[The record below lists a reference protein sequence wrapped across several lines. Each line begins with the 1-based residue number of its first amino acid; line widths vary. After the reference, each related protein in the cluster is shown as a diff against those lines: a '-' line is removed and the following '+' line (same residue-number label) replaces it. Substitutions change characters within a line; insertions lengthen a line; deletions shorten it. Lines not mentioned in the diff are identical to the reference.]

1 MQYLPLP
8 LENWVDVKDFNAD
21 CFINYPVLHRRKSSK
36 RTTEKFDILDCCCAF
51 DIESYNRDDLRQSI
65 MYIWQFQIDYDV
77 TVFGRTWEEFF
88 EMLRDIVDHL
98 PKKTTLVVF
107 VHNLSYEF
115 QFLKAF
121 YDFDISEVF
130 ATDRRK
136 VLYCTMYEKRI
147 EFRCSYRLSNM
158 SLKDFTRKYHV
169 KHSKLTDFDYDV
181 PRYWFS
187 ALTIEEIRYCQNDVL
202 GLVEA
207 VRALLVSEDET
218 LLSVPLTSTG
228 FIRKQLKK
236 IVYENLGYNYAQPF
250 FPSPELYKIM
260 RRAFRGGDTH
270 CNRYYVNDILYGL
283 SSVDRSS
290 SYPDVLCNG
299 EFPIEPLKKVEM
311 QIDREYLEKLIK
323 VRNRAILMECT
334 LTDVKLKNPFWGS
347 PYISKDKSYNII
359 DGKVYN
365 GRILSAK
372 SLTCCLTEIDYL
384 IIADTYNFEIEIKQ
398 WYKASKGK
406 LPRCIVDF
414 IIQQYKYKT
423 ELKGLAG
430 EFNETLYMKS
440 KNRLNGIYGLFA
452 TAPIK
457 EAIEY
462 LAEDRDFH
470 YDMHTSEAELYEK
483 CKKSYWLPYQFGV
496 WTTALAR
503 MELYRGV
510 CIASAKQGNLYDFS
524 DYVYSDTDSVKYI
537 GNVDFSE
544 YNAEKIRNSTA
555 SGAYAVDAKGK
566 THYMGVY
573 EVEAD
578 HTLEEFKSCG
588 SKKYAYRIDGKLHV
602 TIAGV
607 DKKKGAA
614 ELEKRGGLEVLQD
627 DFTFYEAGGL
637 SARYNDFPEIGGI
650 NVNGYYVPITS
661 NLYLYQSEYTVGTIQ
676 AYKDIITMSKLELD
690 RIEKILYNDGVLK

>member
-1 MQYLPLP
+1 
-8 LENWVDVKDFNAD
+8 
-21 CFINYPVLHRRKSSK
+21 
-36 RTTEKFDILDCCCAF
+36 
-51 DIESYNRDDLRQSI
+51 
-65 MYIWQFQIDYDV
+65 
-77 TVFGRTWEEFF
+77 
-88 EMLRDIVDHL
+88 
-98 PKKTTLVVF
+98 
-107 VHNLSYEF
+107 
-115 QFLKAF
+115 
-121 YDFDISEVF
+121 
-130 ATDRRK
+130 
-136 VLYCTMYEKRI
+136 
-147 EFRCSYRLSNM
+147 
-158 SLKDFTRKYHV
+158 
-169 KHSKLTDFDYDV
+169 
-181 PRYWFS
+181 
-187 ALTIEEIRYCQNDVL
+187 
-202 GLVEA
+202 
-207 VRALLVSEDET
+207 
-218 LLSVPLTSTG
+218 
-228 FIRKQLKK
+228 
-236 IVYENLGYNYAQPF
+236 
-250 FPSPELYKIM
+250 
-260 RRAFRGGDTH
+260 
-270 CNRYYVNDILYGL
+270 
-283 SSVDRSS
+283 
-290 SYPDVLCNG
+290 
-299 EFPIEPLKKVEM
+299 
-311 QIDREYLEKLIK
+311 
-323 VRNRAILMECT
+323 
-334 LTDVKLKNPFWGS
+334 
-347 PYISKDKSYNII
+347 
-359 DGKVYN
+359 
-365 GRILSAK
+365 
-372 SLTCCLTEIDYL
+372 
-384 IIADTYNFEIEIKQ
+384 
-398 WYKASKGK
+398 
-406 LPRCIVDF
+406 
-414 IIQQYKYKT
+414 
-423 ELKGLAG
+423 
-430 EFNETLYMKS
+430 MKS

-462 LAEDRDFH
+462 LADDRDFH

-503 MELYRGV
+503 LELYRGV

-588 SKKYAYRIDGKLHV
+588 SKKYAYRVDGKLHV

-637 SARYNDFPEIGGI
+637 SARYNDFPEVGGI